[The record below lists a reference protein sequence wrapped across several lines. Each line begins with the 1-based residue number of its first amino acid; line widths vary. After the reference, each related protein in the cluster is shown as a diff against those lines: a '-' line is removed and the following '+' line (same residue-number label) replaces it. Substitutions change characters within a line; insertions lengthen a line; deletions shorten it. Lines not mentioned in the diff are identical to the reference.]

1 MRIIKIWALI
11 GIVMM
16 GLISCG
22 DEAIEQTN
30 TNTNTNTNT
39 TINKIM
45 ALGASRV
52 EGDRPQHESF
62 RYETWKNLIENN
74 WTFDFIGT
82 QNDPGSYPVVESLNF
97 DPNHQGRG
105 GLTSGDILD
114 QLENDLDQTGG
125 PDIVLFSSP
134 GGNDGLQNLPY
145 DEAISNINQII
156 DVLQE
161 VNPNVTLIIEQM
173 APGRSNIMT
182 EELLYYFNQLQD
194 EILTIV
200 ENKSTATSQVIAVD
214 MYSGFTDAML
224 ADDVHYNTKGAMFIA
239 QRYYEVL
246 TQVLEQE

>member
-22 DEAIEQTN
+22 GEAIEQ
-30 TNTNTNTNT
+30 TNTNTNT

-52 EGDRPQHESF
+52 EGNRPQHESF
-62 RYETWKNLIENN
+62 RYETWKSLIENN
-74 WTFDFIGT
+74 WTFNFIGT
-82 QNDPGSYPVVESLNF
+82 QNDPGSYPDIENLNC
-97 DPNHQGRG
+97 DPDHQGRG
-105 GLTSGDILD
+105 GWASGDILN
-114 QLENDLDQTGG
+114 QMENDLDQTGA

-134 GGNDGLQNLPY
+134 GGNDGLQNLSY
-145 DEAISNINQII
+145 DEAISNINDIVDI
-156 DVLQE
+156 LQE

-182 EELLYYFNQLQD
+182 EELLYYFNQLQV

-200 ENKSTATSQVIAVD
+200 EHKSSATSQVIAVD
-214 MYSGFTDAML
+214 LYSGFTDAML

>member
-30 TNTNTNTNT
+30 TNTNTNT

-52 EGDRPQHESF
+52 EGNRPQHESF

-82 QNDPGSYPVVESLNF
+82 QNDPGSYPVVENLNF
-97 DPNHQGRG
+97 DPDHQGRG
-105 GLTSGDILD
+105 GWTSGDILD

-145 DEAISNINQII
+145 DEAVSNINQII

>member
-16 GLISCG
+16 GLISCS
-22 DEAIEQTN
+22 DEAIEQ

-52 EGDRPQHESF
+52 EGNRPQHESF

-82 QNDPGSYPVVESLNF
+82 QNDPGSYPVVENLNF
-97 DPNHQGRG
+97 DPDHQARG

-114 QLENDLDQTGG
+114 QLENDLDLAGT
-125 PDIVLFSSP
+125 PDVVLFSSP
-134 GGNDGLQNLPY
+134 GGNDALQNLSY
-145 DEAISNINQII
+145 DEAISNINDIVDI
-156 DVLQE
+156 LQE